1 MKLNIYNN
9 NNEPTE
15 VDTGDKEIRDIEVTV
30 VNGNEFIW
38 IYYKDTLKLY
48 KSYPYKENNCIN
60 YCYIVT
66 NRFLKYWIELKK
78 DEIPTG
84 YSIGEYRLEKFTGDN
99 GKTEKWIEEY

>member
-1 MKLNIYNN
+1 MKFNIYNYD
-9 NNEPTE
+9 NEPTE
-15 VDTGDKEIRDIEVTV
+15 IDTEDKEIRDIEVTV

-38 IYYKDTLKLY
+38 IYYKDALESHI
-48 KSYPYKENNCIN
+48 SYPYKEYNCMH

-66 NRFLKYWIELKK
+66 NRSLKDWIDLEK

-99 GKTEKWIEEY
+99 GKTERWIEEY

>member
-1 MKLNIYNN
+1 MKFNIYNFMN
-9 NNEPTE
+9 KAIE

-38 IYYKDTLKLY
+38 IYYKDALKLY
-48 KSYPYKENNCIN
+48 KSYPYKENNCKH
-60 YCYIVT
+60 YYYIVT
-66 NRFLKYWIELKK
+66 NRFLEYWIELEK

-99 GKTEKWIEEY
+99 GKTEKWIVEY